1 MFYLWYY
8 GFVKK
13 VHAES
18 ETNCLVLQKSLFCA
32 AI

>member
-8 GFVKK
+8 DFVKK
-13 VHAES
+13 VHAKS
-18 ETNCLVLQKSLFCA
+18 EQSYSVLQKSLFCA